1 MFRGKRNHAG
11 CRQAS
16 PSRSQAGRILRQVK
30 ATTSTDRLLDGLTD
44 VQALAVTSTAT
55 PLCVV
60 ASAGAGKTRVVTRRI
75 AYRCET
81 GSSRADHTLA
91 LTFTKK
97 AASELQQRISDLR
110 SDSSDAAKVTAGT
123 FHSVALAQLRGWWRD
138 RRSPPRVLVESKLAL
153 IGPLLAERTN
163 LRAAPAVEVARAIE
177 WAKARAVTPEALV
190 GYTADARSGTLAGLD
205 VELVASL
212 YSRYEHEKRKRGL
225 IDFDDLLWLC
235 VDAMERD
242 PEFAAAQRWRWS
254 HVYVDEYQDL
264 NPLQFKLL
272 RAWLGPNTDLCAV
285 GDPNQAIYA
294 WNGSDRT
301 LLERFCDH
309 WPSAEVLRLDA
320 NHRSSR
326 QIVSAAAAA
335 LGSAGAGLTSTGR
348 DGPSV
353 KYLTYRS
360 GRAEARG
367 AASTLLGAKRSG
379 RPWRSMAVLART
391 NSQLVEIAQSLDL
404 LEVPYRIAGD
414 EGSPSALNNPAAF
427 DSPAAFDT
435 VDDQANPGAPDGAV
449 TLSSFHRAKGL
460 EWDFVMLV
468 GLEEGL
474 VPFGRATTREQTDEE
489 RRLLYV
495 AMTRAVEELHLSW
508 AKVRYFTGR
517 PVERQPCR
525 WLDEL
530 DRSPAPADLSPLHAR
545 PSAPPG
551 TRPRPEG
558 LPSGRRRS
566 DPDSPSALLRNAITA
581 WRRDTARFSGVVAHL
596 LLHDATIDAIAES
609 RPTSIEELAAVRGVG
624 PVKAHRYGPQILKLL
639 VPYDDA
645 ANQ

>member
-1 MFRGKRNHAG
+1 M
-11 CRQAS
+11 
-16 PSRSQAGRILRQVK
+16 K
-30 ATTSTDRLLDGLTD
+30 ATASTDRLFDGLTD
-44 VQALAVTSTAT
+44 AQALAVTSTAT

-81 GSSRADHTLA
+81 GSTRADHTLA

-110 SDSSDAAKVTAGT
+110 YDASGAAKVTAGT

-138 RRSPPRVLVESKLAL
+138 RRSPQRVLLESKLGL

-163 LRAAPAVEVARAIE
+163 LRAAPAVDVARAIE
-177 WAKARAVTPEALV
+177 WAKARAVAPDALV
-190 GYTADARSGTLAGLD
+190 AYTVGVHRGALAGLD
-205 VELVASL
+205 VELVASV

-272 RAWLGPNTDLCAV
+272 RAWLGPNTDLCVV

-301 LLERFCDH
+301 LLDRFCDH

-326 QIVSAAAAA
+326 QIVAAATAA
-335 LGSAGAGLTSTGR
+335 LGSAGAGITSTGR

-367 AASTLLGAKRSG
+367 VASTLLGAKRSG

-391 NSQLVEIAQSLDL
+391 NAQLVEIAQSLDL

-414 EGSPSALNNPAAF
+414 EGSRSALDGPAAL
-427 DSPAAFDT
+427 DMA
-435 VDDQANPGAPDGAV
+435 DDQANQGSPDGTV

-460 EWDFVMLV
+460 EWDFVMLT

-474 VPFGRATTREQTDEE
+474 VPFGRAATREQTDEE

-530 DRSPAPADLSPLHAR
+530 DRSPAPADVSPL
-545 PSAPPG
+545 G
-551 TRPRPEG
+551 TRPRPE
-558 LPSGRRRS
+558 PTASRKRRS
-566 DPDSPSALLRNAITA
+566 DLGDPNASLREAIIA

-596 LLHDATIDAIAES
+596 LIHDATIDAIAAT
-609 RPTSIEELAAVRGVG
+609 RPSSIDELAAVRGVG
-624 PVKAHRYGPQILKLL
+624 PVKANRYGPQILPLL
-639 VPYDDA
+639 RAYPEA

>member
-1 MFRGKRNHAG
+1 M
-11 CRQAS
+11 
-16 PSRSQAGRILRQVK
+16 K
-30 ATTSTDRLLDGLTD
+30 ATASTDRLLDGLTD
-44 VQALAVTSTAT
+44 AQARAVTSTAT

-60 ASAGAGKTRVVTRRI
+60 ASAGAGKTRVITRRI
-75 AYRCET
+75 AYRCKT
-81 GSSRADHTLA
+81 GSARADHTLA

-110 SDSSDAAKVTAGT
+110 NDSSGAAKVTAGT

-138 RRSPPRVLVESKLAL
+138 RRSPPRVLLESKLGL
-153 IGPLLAERTN
+153 IAPLLAERTN
-163 LRAAPAVEVARAIE
+163 LRSAPAVDVARAIE
-177 WAKARAVTPEALV
+177 WAKARAVTPDALV
-190 GYTADARSGTLAGLD
+190 EYTAGACGGALAGLD
-205 VELVASL
+205 VELVASV
-212 YSRYEHEKRKRGL
+212 YSRYEHEKRRRGL

-272 RAWLGPNTDLCAV
+272 RAWLGPDSDDLCVV

-301 LLERFCDH
+301 LLDRFCDH

-326 QIVSAAAAA
+326 QIVAAATAA
-335 LGSAGAGLTSTGR
+335 LGSAGAGITSSGR

-367 AASTLLGAKRSG
+367 VASSLLGAKRSG
-379 RPWRSMAVLART
+379 RPWHSMAVLCRT
-391 NSQLVEIAQSLDL
+391 NAQLVEIAQSLDL

-414 EGSPSALNNPAAF
+414 EGSRSALDGPAGF
-427 DSPAAFDT
+427 DVA
-435 VDDQANPGAPDGAV
+435 DDQANQGSSAGTV

-460 EWDFVMLV
+460 EWDFVMLA

-474 VPFGRATTREQTDEE
+474 VPFGRAATREQTDEE

-508 AKVRYFTGR
+508 AKVRYFNAR

-530 DRSPAPADLSPLHAR
+530 DRSPAPADVSPL
-545 PSAPPG
+545 G
-551 TRPRPEG
+551 TRPTPE
-558 LPSGRRRS
+558 PTASRNRRS
-566 DPDSPSALLRNAITA
+566 DLGDPNASLREAIIA

-596 LLHDATIDAIAES
+596 LIHDATIAAIAET
-609 RPTSIEELAAVRGVG
+609 RPSSIDELAAVRGVG
-624 PVKAHRYGPQILKLL
+624 PVKANRYGPQILPLL
-639 VPYDDA
+639 QAYPEA

>member
-1 MFRGKRNHAG
+1 M
-11 CRQAS
+11 
-16 PSRSQAGRILRQVK
+16 K
-30 ATTSTDRLLDGLTD
+30 ATASTDRLLDGLTD
-44 VQALAVTSTAT
+44 AQALAVTSTAT

-81 GSSRADHTLA
+81 GSARADHTLA

-110 SDSSDAAKVTAGT
+110 CDASGAAKVTAGT

-138 RRSPPRVLVESKLAL
+138 RRSPPRVLLESKLGL
-153 IGPLLAERTN
+153 ITPLLSERTS

-190 GYTADARSGTLAGLD
+190 EYTTSAHRGALAGLD
-205 VELVASL
+205 VALVASV
-212 YSRYEHEKRKRGL
+212 YSRYEHEKRRRGL

-272 RAWLGPNTDLCAV
+272 RAWLGPNSDLCVV

-301 LLERFCDH
+301 LLDRFCDH

-335 LGSAGAGLTSTGR
+335 LGSAGAGITSTGR

-367 AASTLLGAKRSG
+367 VASTLLGAKRSG

-391 NSQLVEIAQSLDL
+391 NAQLVEIAQSLDL

-414 EGSPSALNNPAAF
+414 EGSRSGPDGPAAV
-427 DSPAAFDT
+427 DMA
-435 VDDQANPGAPDGAV
+435 DDQANQGSPDGAV

-460 EWDFVMLV
+460 EWDFVMLT

-474 VPFGRATTREQTDEE
+474 VPFGRAATLEQTDEE

-530 DRSPAPADLSPLHAR
+530 DRSPAPADLSPMRAR
-545 PSAPPG
+545 PSTSPG
-551 TRPRPEG
+551 LRPRPEG
-558 LPSGRRRS
+558 LSPARRRD
-566 DPDSPSALLRNAITA
+566 DPENPTALLRDAITA

-609 RPTSIEELAAVRGVG
+609 RPASIEQLAAVRGVG

-639 VPYDDA
+639 VPYADA

>member
-1 MFRGKRNHAG
+1 MEAT
-11 CRQAS
+11 AS
-16 PSRSQAGRILRQVK
+16 
-30 ATTSTDRLLDGLTD
+30 TYRLLDGLTD
-44 VQALAVTSTAT
+44 AQARAVTSTAT

-60 ASAGAGKTRVVTRRI
+60 ASAGAGKTRVITRRI
-75 AYRCET
+75 AYRCAI
-81 GSSRADHTLA
+81 GSARADHTLA

-110 SDSSDAAKVTAGT
+110 YDSSGAAKVTAGT

-138 RRSPPRVLVESKLAL
+138 RRSPPRVLLESKLGL
-153 IGPLLAERTN
+153 IAPLLAERTN
-163 LRAAPAVEVARAIE
+163 LRAAPAVDVARAIE
-177 WAKARAVTPEALV
+177 WAKARAVTPDALV
-190 GYTADARSGTLAGLD
+190 EYTAGARGGALAGLD
-205 VELVASL
+205 VELVASV

-225 IDFDDLLWLC
+225 MDFDDLLWSC

-254 HVYVDEYQDL
+254 HLYVDEYQDL

-272 RAWLGPNTDLCAV
+272 RTWLGPNSDLCVV

-301 LLERFCDH
+301 LLDRFCDH

-326 QIVSAAAAA
+326 QIVTAATAA
-335 LGSAGAGLTSTGR
+335 LGSAGAGITSTGR

-367 AASTLLGAKRSG
+367 VASSLLGAKRSG
-379 RPWRSMAVLART
+379 RPWHSMAVLART
-391 NSQLVEIAQSLDL
+391 NVQLVEIAQSLDL

-414 EGSPSALNNPAAF
+414 EGSRSALDGPAAF
-427 DSPAAFDT
+427 EIADEQASQSSPAGT
-435 VDDQANPGAPDGAV
+435 V

-460 EWDFVMLV
+460 EWDFVMLA

-474 VPFGRATTREQTDEE
+474 VPFGRAATLEQTDEE

-508 AKVRYFTGR
+508 AKVRYFNAR

-530 DRSPAPADLSPLHAR
+530 DRSPAPADVSPL
-545 PSAPPG
+545 G
-551 TRPRPEG
+551 TRPRPD
-558 LPSGRRRS
+558 LTASRRRRS
-566 DPDSPSALLRNAITA
+566 DLGDPNASLREAIIA
-581 WRRDTARFSGVVAHL
+581 WRRDTARFSGVVANL
-596 LLHDATIDAIAES
+596 LIHDATIDAIAET
-609 RPTSIEELAAVRGVG
+609 RPSSIDELAAVRGVG
-624 PVKAHRYGPQILKLL
+624 PVKANRYGPQILPLL
-639 VPYDDA
+639 RAYPEA

>member
-1 MFRGKRNHAG
+1 M
-11 CRQAS
+11 
-16 PSRSQAGRILRQVK
+16 K
-30 ATTSTDRLLDGLTD
+30 ATASTDRLFDGLTD
-44 VQALAVTSTAT
+44 AQALAVTSTAT

-81 GSSRADHTLA
+81 GSTRADHTLA

-110 SDSSDAAKVTAGT
+110 YDASGAAKVTAGT

-138 RRSPPRVLVESKLAL
+138 RRSPPRVLLESKLGL

-163 LRAAPAVEVARAIE
+163 LRAAPAVDVARAIE
-177 WAKARAVTPEALV
+177 WAKARAVAPDALV
-190 GYTADARSGTLAGLD
+190 AYTVGVHRGALAGLD
-205 VELVASL
+205 VELVASV

-272 RAWLGPNTDLCAV
+272 RAWLGPNTDLCVV

-301 LLERFCDH
+301 LLDRFCDH

-326 QIVSAAAAA
+326 QIVAAATAA
-335 LGSAGAGLTSTGR
+335 LGSAGAGITSTGR

-367 AASTLLGAKRSG
+367 VASTLLGAKRSG

-391 NSQLVEIAQSLDL
+391 NAQLVEIAQSLDL

-414 EGSPSALNNPAAF
+414 EGSRSALDGPAAL
-427 DSPAAFDT
+427 DMA
-435 VDDQANPGAPDGAV
+435 DDQANQGSPDGTV

-460 EWDFVMLV
+460 EWDFVMLT

-474 VPFGRATTREQTDEE
+474 VPFGRAATREQTDEE

-530 DRSPAPADLSPLHAR
+530 DRSPAPADVSPL
-545 PSAPPG
+545 G
-551 TRPRPEG
+551 TRPRPE
-558 LPSGRRRS
+558 PTASRKRRS
-566 DPDSPSALLRNAITA
+566 DLGDPNASLREAIIA

-596 LLHDATIDAIAES
+596 LIHDATIDAIAAT
-609 RPTSIEELAAVRGVG
+609 RPSSIDELAAVRGVG
-624 PVKAHRYGPQILKLL
+624 PVKANRYGPQILPLL
-639 VPYDDA
+639 RAYPEA

>member
-1 MFRGKRNHAG
+1 M
-11 CRQAS
+11 
-16 PSRSQAGRILRQVK
+16 K
-30 ATTSTDRLLDGLTD
+30 ATASTDRLLDGLTD
-44 VQALAVTSTAT
+44 AQALAVTSTAT

-81 GSSRADHTLA
+81 GSARADHTLA

-110 SDSSDAAKVTAGT
+110 CDASGAAKVTAGT

-138 RRSPPRVLVESKLAL
+138 RRSPPRVLLESKLGL
-153 IGPLLAERTN
+153 ITPLLSERTS

-190 GYTADARSGTLAGLD
+190 EYTTSAHRGALAGLD
-205 VELVASL
+205 VALVASV
-212 YSRYEHEKRKRGL
+212 YSRYEHEKRRRGL

-272 RAWLGPNTDLCAV
+272 RAWLGPNSDLCVV

-301 LLERFCDH
+301 LLDRFCDH

-335 LGSAGAGLTSTGR
+335 LGSAGAGITSTGR

-367 AASTLLGAKRSG
+367 VASTLLGAKRSG

-391 NSQLVEIAQSLDL
+391 NAQLVEIAQSLDL

-414 EGSPSALNNPAAF
+414 EGSRSGPDGPAAV
-427 DSPAAFDT
+427 DMA
-435 VDDQANPGAPDGAV
+435 DDQENQGSPDGAV

-460 EWDFVMLV
+460 EWDFVMLT

-474 VPFGRATTREQTDEE
+474 VPFGRAATLEQTDEE

-530 DRSPAPADLSPLHAR
+530 DRSPAPADLSPMRAR
-545 PSAPPG
+545 PSTSPG
-551 TRPRPEG
+551 LRPRPEG
-558 LPSGRRRS
+558 LSPARRRD
-566 DPDSPSALLRNAITA
+566 DPENPTALLRDAITA

-609 RPTSIEELAAVRGVG
+609 RPASIEQLAAVRGVG

-639 VPYDDA
+639 VPYADA